1 MGDECSPKQFPTGS
15 SEGRDSTHRTTKH
28 MLLNPSSVTPRTNVS
43 PVCCIQDTVVFLPIR
58 IDSYTALMLYLQSP
72 ACPHGSKAS
81 PNSNLL
87 GYESSLDSDYIIHNL
102 GNGSKAQTYSVRV
115 LALVG
120 VALDHPNRQ
129 HDQYGAAIRGEEQ

>member
-43 PVCCIQDTVVFLPIR
+43 PIRCIQDTVVFLPTNR
-58 IDSYTALMLYLQSP
+58 FVHCAHALPSITCVSSW
-72 ACPHGSKAS
+72 AKAS